1 MFSNTSFCTRT
12 KDVCQGRWWSQE
24 GDWGEDVIAE
34 INKTISFFQAGKTLK
49 DVPQPE
55 TKINSHDATL
65 VSKDDET
72 INMWPLL
79 QAGIQNF
86 KADRL
91 KDVQT
96 EVKGRLP
103 TAEEI
108 AAKIAGNWDWGSN
121 KTIGC
126 ILWNC
131 SRFIGMVVL
140 PS

>member
-1 MFSNTSFCTRT
+1 MSA
-12 KDVCQGRWWSQE
+12 KVDDGLKK
-24 GDWGEDVIAE
+24 E
-34 INKTISFFQAGKTLK
+34 IEAGKTLK

-65 VSKDDET
+65 
-72 INMWPLL
+72 
-79 QAGIQNF
+79 AGIQNF

-108 AAKIAGNWDWGSN
+108 AAEKAGN
-121 KTIGC
+121 
-126 ILWNC
+126 
-131 SRFIGMVVL
+131 
-140 PS
+140 